1 MKILTIS
8 STTWDNSNSF
18 GNTFSNLFGGMEN
31 VEIYNIACRNGV
43 SNNNVTAKEIQM
55 TDKSVFKSILKLN
68 YDPCWEIVQNQNI
81 DEVNSVMSVN
91 AIKKRRTISFI
102 IRDLIWKI
110 GRWKKSKVLNEFLK
124 QHKPDV
130 VYLPIYA
137 TPYMCD
143 IQQYIIDKLNVPV
156 VGHISDDVYNMP
168 PNLSFV
174 AKKYR
179 KYLQKK
185 ITKIIKSCKYLEVF
199 AQNMA
204 DEYSEQ
210 FEVPCY
216 LIGKGVTEEEIN
228 TIPLHEPKNKDI
240 LKIIYTGNISA
251 ERFSVLSSLGKTI
264 DTHFSNKAV
273 IDIYTQTYLSKE
285 MEEEF
290 ASINSIELKGAV
302 DSTEVKNIQKSADL
316 LLHIEGFSEK
326 SLFEVKMS
334 FSTKIID
341 YMLTGVPIL
350 AIGPRQANSIMVLEK
365 DNLAT
370 VITDSQEMRDV
381 LEQLFNKEIDVAEQS
396 DNIVS
401 FLKRERNIKFIQEG
415 IYNRLKAL

>member
-55 TDKSVFKSILKLN
+55 TDKSVLKSILSFGF
-68 YDPCWEIVQNQNI
+68 DPCWDITQQENS
-81 DEVNSVMSVN
+81 DKTNSVISVN

-102 IRDLIWKI
+102 IRDLIWKL
-110 GRWKKSKVLNEFLK
+110 GRWKKSKVLQNFLEK
-124 QHKPDV
+124 YKPDV

-137 TPYMCD
+137 WPYMCD
-143 IQQYIIDKLNVPV
+143 IQQYIVDKLGVPV

-168 PNLSFV
+168 PDATGL
-174 AKKYR
+174 AKIYR
-179 KYLQKK
+179 KHLQKK
-185 ITKIIKSCKYLEVF
+185 ITKLIKSCKYLEVF

-204 DEYSEQ
+204 DEYSKE
-210 FEVPCY
+210 FDVPCN
-216 LIGKGVTEEEIN
+216 LIGKGVTEDDIKSIPTYQPREE
-228 TIPLHEPKNKDI
+228 EKFR
-240 LKIIYTGNISA
+240 IIYTGNISA
-251 ERFSVLSSLGKTI
+251 ERFSVLYMLGKAI
-264 DTHFSNKAV
+264 DTHFKDRAV
-273 IDIYTQTYLSKE
+273 IDIYTQTFLSEE
-285 MEEEF
+285 MQKGFDEL
-290 ASINSIELKGAV
+290 NSICLKGSV
-302 DSTEVKNIQKSADL
+302 SSDEVRKIQRTADM

-350 AIGPRQANSIMVLEK
+350 AVGPSQANSIMVLEK

-370 VITDSQEMRDV
+370 VVTNSDDVRDV
-381 LEQLFNKEIDVAEQS
+381 FEKIFNQEINFAEQRK
-396 DNIVS
+396 NVVS
-401 FLKRERNIKFIQEG
+401 FLSTERNIKYIQKG
-415 IYNRLKAL
+415 IYDRLRTL